1 MGASEPVQND
11 LHAAFA
17 AHATRLAGMTFP
29 DAPRLGDRAPD
40 FALPNARGRMTRL
53 SDLLRRGPVVLV
65 FYRGGWCPY
74 CNAQLHDLQERL
86 VEFEELG
93 ASLVAISPQ
102 TPDNSLS
109 LVQKHSLTFE
119 VLSDVNSYVASDYGI
134 AFALTH
140 NERDLFL
147 GVGNDLTKVNG
158 VDSWLLVAPSVFVID
173 RSRTVRAAH
182 IDADYTRRTD
192 PLAILEAL
200 HGIGG

>member
-1 MGASEPVQND
+1 MGASEPVQTD
-11 LHAAFA
+11 LQAAFA
-17 AHATRLAGMTFP
+17 AHTTRLAELTFP
-29 DAPRLGDRAPD
+29 DARRLGDRAPE
-40 FALPNARGRMTRL
+40 FSLPNARGRMTRL

-65 FYRGGWCPY
+65 FYRGAWCPY
-74 CNAQLHDLQERL
+74 CNSQLHDLQERL
-86 VEFEELG
+86 AEFEELG

-134 AFALTH
+134 AFALTRE
-140 NERDLFL
+140 ERDLFI

-158 VDSWLLVAPSVFVID
+158 TDSWLLIAPSVFVID
-173 RSRTVRAAH
+173 RSGTIRASH
-182 IDADYTRRTD
+182 VDPDFTRRTD

-200 HGIGG
+200 HGLDG